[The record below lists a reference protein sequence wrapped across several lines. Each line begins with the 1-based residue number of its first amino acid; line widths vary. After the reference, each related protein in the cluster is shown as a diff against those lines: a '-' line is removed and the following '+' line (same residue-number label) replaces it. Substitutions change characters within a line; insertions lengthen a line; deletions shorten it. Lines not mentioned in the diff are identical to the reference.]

1 MNDFEKVIFTKEEF
15 SERVKISPVVES
27 DLKRIITDRMEQC
40 GLYFRVFSRIK
51 TAASMERKFEQKE
64 YGGAHKLQDLVG
76 VRINLYFD
84 DDVEICRHVMEQT
97 FEVVDWSTS
106 ERSDDEFKPTKLNGV
121 FRLPEYLKGEISA
134 DTWEMCIDDT
144 FEIQIKTMFFEG
156 WHEIE
161 HDMRYK
167 GEELWNS
174 YQGFSRYL
182 NSILA
187 TLELCDKSMV
197 TLFEDLGH
205 TLYKAGRWSD
215 MIKSHFRVK
224 MSDVSLYPEVEEL
237 LNQDLENV
245 DNLAKAIYKT
255 GRVVLVDQ
263 LLKRSRRV
271 PINVNTIIALLNDGV
286 FHDSRLT
293 AIFRKHDVYNDGR
306 EESFAESRHYELRPL
321 TRQTSF
327 QMCTEVDGS
336 RMKPVAAARQE
347 LGTAGSR
354 NSLQEARA
362 GAFDGGLAETKTGA
376 FGGSMAETETG
387 VPESGM
393 DASAAD
399 SAGISE
405 LGRESAGPD
414 AQEIFAACVR
424 QIYDWILKK
433 YGQLFK
439 DMPTQPSTYH
449 ADILAYHVAVNLDYD
464 KSRMNMHVRHMDP
477 EVGGR
482 IWYSE
487 ASLEI
492 NELGKVWLCV
502 SNGYAEAKKDD
513 RPEQEGAGIFF
524 SYPGYYK
531 TIVDTIGIFNSL
543 PCSNRRRIIR
553 EDGLPELE
561 RALRDRTRNFPIV
574 MIISEEDEDGM
585 MDEDW
590 LGQFRVSDFTRTV
603 CRYAHV
609 LTCYEEVG
617 KKLLENLQEKAIFTP
632 ADDRVFDAAHF
643 PRLYI
648 FWPNGDVDDFGPE
661 DVENC
666 SFGRH
671 LEARSDARTY
681 DIVRGGQAL
690 YHKVV
695 TDLRDWNVSAN
706 MWNGFQLE
714 IMTEIP
720 S

>member
-1 MNDFEKVIFTKEEF
+1 MDDTERVIFTKEEF
-15 SERVKISPVVES
+15 SEHVRVSPVVES
-27 DLKRIITDRMEQC
+27 DLKQIITDRMEQC
-40 GLYFRVFSRIK
+40 GLYFRVFSRVK
-51 TAASMERKFEQKE
+51 TADSMARKFEQKE
-64 YGGAHKLQDLVG
+64 YGRGRLLQDLVG
-76 VRINLYFD
+76 VRVNLYFD
-84 DDVEICRHVMEQT
+84 DDVEICRHIMEQT
-97 FEVVDWSTS
+97 FEVLEWSTS

-121 FRLPEYLKGEISA
+121 FRLPEYLKDEISA
-134 DTWEMCIDDT
+134 DTWDMCIDDT

-167 GEELWNS
+167 GEELWRD

-224 MSDVSLYPEVEEL
+224 MSDVPLYPEVAAL
-237 LNQDLENV
+237 LDDEV
-245 DNLAKAIYKT
+245 EKGDKLAKRLYKT
-255 GRVVLVDQ
+255 KRVVLIDQ

-286 FHDSRLT
+286 YHDSRLST
-293 AIFRKHDVYNDGR
+293 IFRKHDVYNDGR
-306 EESFAESRHYELRPL
+306 EESLAESRHYELRPL
-321 TRQTSF
+321 TRQTVF
-327 QMCTEVDGS
+327 QMRTQVDGS
-336 RMKPVAAARQE
+336 RMKGKADEEGAEV
-347 LGTAGSR
+347 TSR
-354 NSLQEARA
+354 
-362 GAFDGGLAETKTGA
+362 
-376 FGGSMAETETG
+376 
-387 VPESGM
+387 
-393 DASAAD
+393 
-399 SAGISE
+399 
-405 LGRESAGPD
+405 
-414 AQEIFAACVR
+414 EIFDACVE
-424 QIYDWILKK
+424 QIYDWIVKK

-439 DMPTQPSTYH
+439 DMPQKPSTFH
-449 ADILAYHVAVNLDYD
+449 ADILAYHVAVNLDRVQ
-464 KSRMNMHVRHMDP
+464 SRMNMHVRHMDP

-487 ASLEI
+487 ASLLMDET
-492 NELGKVWLCV
+492 EKVWLCV
-502 SNGYAEAKKDD
+502 SNGYAQARKDD
-513 RPEQEGAGIFF
+513 RPAHEGAGIFF

-531 TIVDTIGIFNSL
+531 TIVDTVGIFNGL
-543 PCSNRRRIIR
+543 PCSNRRRIIHQ
-553 EDGLPELE
+553 ENLPELVE
-561 RALRDRTRNFPIV
+561 VLKDDSRNFPVVI
-574 MIISEEDEDGM
+574 IISHEDEDGM

-617 KKLLENLQEKAIFTP
+617 RQLLGTLRETHAFTP
-632 ADDRVFDAAHF
+632 AQEQAFDAADF
-643 PRLYI
+643 PGLYI
-648 FWPNGDVDDFGPE
+648 FWPGGEVDDFGPE
-661 DVENC
+661 DVKNC

-681 DIVRGGQAL
+681 DIVKGDQAL

-695 TDLRDWNVSAN
+695 TDLRDWNVSAK
-706 MWNGFQLE
+706 MWDGFKLE
-714 IMTEIP
+714 ILTEIP

>member
-1 MNDFEKVIFTKEEF
+1 MEETDRVIFTKEEF
-15 SERVKISPVVES
+15 SERVRVSPVVES
-27 DLKRIITDRMEQC
+27 DLKQIITDRMEQC
-40 GLYFRVFSRIK
+40 GLYFRVFSRVK
-51 TAASMERKFEQKE
+51 TADSMARKFEQKE
-64 YGGAHKLQDLVG
+64 YGGDRFLQDLVG
-76 VRINLYFD
+76 VRVNLYFD
-84 DDVEICRHVMEQT
+84 DDVEICRHIMEQT
-97 FEVVDWSTS
+97 FEVLEWSTS

-121 FRLPEYLKGEISA
+121 FRLPEYLKDEIST

-167 GEELWNS
+167 GEELWRN

-224 MSDVSLYPEVEEL
+224 MSDAPLYPEVAQL
-237 LNQDLENV
+237 LDDDTEKG
-245 DNLAKAIYKT
+245 DKLAKKLYKT
-255 GRVVLVDQ
+255 KRVVLIDQ

-306 EESFAESRHYELRPL
+306 EESLAESRHYELRPL
-321 TRQTSF
+321 TRQTVF
-327 QMCTEVDGS
+327 QMRTQVDGS
-336 RMKPVAAARQE
+336 RLRGRTE
-347 LGTAGSR
+347 D
-354 NSLQEARA
+354 
-362 GAFDGGLAETKTGA
+362 DGD
-376 FGGSMAETETG
+376 G
-387 VPESGM
+387 VSS
-393 DASAAD
+393 D
-399 SAGISE
+399 
-405 LGRESAGPD
+405 
-414 AQEIFAACVR
+414 EIFDACVE
-424 QIYDWILKK
+424 QIYDWIVKK

-439 DMPTQPSTYH
+439 NMPQKPSTYH
-449 ADILAYHVAVNLDYD
+449 ADILAYHVAVNLDRAGG
-464 KSRMNMHVRHMDP
+464 RMNMHVRHMDP

-487 ASLEI
+487 AALSVDEA
-492 NELGKVWLCV
+492 GKVWLCV
-502 SNGYAEAKKDD
+502 SNGYAQARKDD
-513 RPEQEGAGIFF
+513 RPVHEGAGIFF

-531 TIVDTIGIFNSL
+531 TIVDTVGIFNGL

-553 EDGLPELE
+553 SEDIQELE
-561 RALRDRTRNFPIV
+561 GVLEDADRNFPIV
-574 MIISEEDEDGM
+574 IIISHEDEDGM

-617 KKLLENLQEKAIFTP
+617 RQLLARLRDNPAFTSSEGSSFSA
-632 ADDRVFDAAHF
+632 ADF

-648 FWPNGDVDDFGPE
+648 FWPGGDVDDFGPE

-690 YHKVV
+690 YHRVV
-695 TDLRDWNVSAN
+695 TDLRDWNVSAK
-706 MWNGFQLE
+706 MWDGFKLE
-714 IMTEIP
+714 ILTEIP
-720 S
+720 T

>member
-1 MNDFEKVIFTKEEF
+1 MNEYEIERTIFTKEELA
-15 SERVKISPVVES
+15 ERVKVSPVVES

-51 TAASMERKFEQKE
+51 TAASMARKFEQKD
-64 YGGAHKLQDLVG
+64 YGRDRKLQDLVG

-84 DDVEICRHVMEQT
+84 DDVEICRYIMEQT
-97 FEVVDWSTS
+97 FEVLEWSTS
-106 ERSDDEFKPTKLNGV
+106 ERTEDEFKPTKLNGV
-121 FRLPEYLKGEISA
+121 FRLPEYLKSEISA
-134 DTWEMCIDDT
+134 DTWDMSIDDT

-167 GEELWNS
+167 GEELWVN

-224 MSDVSLYPEVEEL
+224 MSDTSLYPEVEEL
-237 LNQDLENV
+237 LNRDLENG
-245 DNLAKAIYKT
+245 DNIAKEIYKT
-255 GRVVLVDQ
+255 NRIVLIDQ

-293 AIFRKHDVYNDGR
+293 TIFRKRDVYNDGR
-306 EESFAESRHYELRPL
+306 EESLAESRHYELRPL
-321 TRQTSF
+321 SRQTVF

-336 RMKPVAAARQE
+336 RMK
-347 LGTAGSR
+347 
-354 NSLQEARA
+354 N
-362 GAFDGGLAETKTGA
+362 
-376 FGGSMAETETG
+376 
-387 VPESGM
+387 ESGN
-393 DASAAD
+393 SP
-399 SAGISE
+399 E
-405 LGRESAGPD
+405 T
-414 AQEIFAACVR
+414 IFSACVDL
-424 QIYDWILKK
+424 IYDWIVKK

-439 DMPTQPSTYH
+439 NMPTQPSTYH
-449 ADILAYHVAVNLDYD
+449 ADILAYHVAVNLDYE
-464 KSRMNMHVRHMDP
+464 KKRMNMHVRHMDP

-492 NELGKVWLCV
+492 NEIEKVYLRV

-513 RPEQEGAGIFF
+513 HPEREGAGTFF

-531 TIVDTIGIFNSL
+531 SIVDTVGIFNGL

-553 EDGLPELE
+553 EEMLPGLET
-561 RALRDRTRNFPIV
+561 ALLDRSRNFPIV
-574 MIISEEDEDGM
+574 IIISKEDEEGM

-609 LTCYEEVG
+609 LTCYEDVG
-617 KKLLENLQEKAIFTP
+617 RKLAERLRRDHIFMP
-632 ADDRVFDAAHF
+632 ADDQTFDAACF

-648 FWPNGDVDDFGPE
+648 FWPEGDIDDFGPE

-695 TDLRDWNVSAN
+695 TDLRDWNVAAD
-706 MWNGFQLE
+706 MWDGFQLE

-720 S
+720 R

>member
-1 MNDFEKVIFTKEEF
+1 MSEMEKTVFTKEEL
-15 SERVKISPVVES
+15 SEHVKVSPVVES

-40 GLYFRVFSRIK
+40 GLYFRVFSRVK
-51 TAASMERKFEQKE
+51 TAASMARKFEQKD
-64 YGGAHKLQDLVG
+64 YGGEHRLQDLIG

-84 DDVEICRHVMEQT
+84 DDVEICRYIMEQT
-97 FEVVDWSTS
+97 FEVVEWSTS
-106 ERSDDEFKPTKLNGV
+106 ERTDDEFKPTKLNGV
-121 FRLPEYLKGEISA
+121 FRLPEYLKAEISA
-134 DTWEMCIDDT
+134 ETWDMSIDDT

-167 GEELWNS
+167 GEELWVN
-174 YQGFSRYL
+174 YQAFSRYL

-224 MSDVSLYPEVEEL
+224 MSDASLYPEVQEL
-237 LNQDLENV
+237 LDKDLENV
-245 DNLAKAIYKT
+245 DNLAKEIYKT
-255 GRVVLVDQ
+255 NRVVLVDQ

-293 AIFRKHDVYNDGR
+293 AIFRKRDVYNDGR
-306 EESFAESRHYELRPL
+306 EESLAESRHYELRPL
-321 TRQTSF
+321 SRQTAF

-336 RMKPVAAARQE
+336 RMK
-347 LGTAGSR
+347 
-354 NSLQEARA
+354 N
-362 GAFDGGLAETKTGA
+362 GA
-376 FGGSMAETETG
+376 GGSAK
-387 VPESGM
+387 
-393 DASAAD
+393 
-399 SAGISE
+399 
-405 LGRESAGPD
+405 
-414 AQEIFAACVR
+414 EIFSACVN
-424 QIYDWILKK
+424 QIYDWIVKK

-439 DMPTQPSTYH
+439 DMPQRPSTYH
-449 ADILAYHVAVNLDYD
+449 ADILAYHVAVNLDWQ
-464 KSRMNMHVRHMDP
+464 KCRMNMHVRHMDP

-492 NELGKVWLCV
+492 RETRKCPLAEARRQDAPPMKETPGVWAAMQKVWLCV
-502 SNGYAEAKKDD
+502 SNGYAEAKRED
-513 RPEQEGAGIFF
+513 RPEREGAGIFF

-531 TIVDTIGIFNSL
+531 SIVDSIGIFNGL

-553 EDGLPELE
+553 EEGLPELE
-561 RALRDRTRNFPIV
+561 AALQDQSRNFPIV
-574 MIISEEDEDGM
+574 IIISKEDEDGM

-617 KKLLENLQEKAIFTP
+617 KALLERLRKNKILTP
-632 ADDRVFDAAHF
+632 ADDVTFDAAYF

-648 FWPNGDVDDFGPE
+648 FWPEGDVDDFGPE

-695 TDLRDWNVSAN
+695 TDLRDWNVSAD
-706 MWNGFQLE
+706 MWDGFQLE

-720 S
+720 R